1 MEGFHTSASKRCGLS
16 FSAFEVA
23 AARSASLAAAEKIIM
38 MLTANERN
46 VALHPGGFFRAKS
59 LGNIRVCSQ
68 ARRLLGLSESFRSAG
83 LPLLRH
89 VPIAPERRFA

>member
-1 MEGFHTSASKRCGLS
+1 
-16 FSAFEVA
+16 
-23 AARSASLAAAEKIIM
+23 M

-68 ARRLLGLSESFRSAG
+68 ARRLLGLSEGFRSAG

-89 VPIAPERRFA
+89 VPIAPERRFALSAVEVRGGELAIASPE